1 MKYIGQIQGTYSTG
15 FDLVDGIRGNA
26 GSSLKKVVKIGLQ
39 TEKGR
44 KVRFNK
50 DSSLIFEIGKTGI
63 LEFEDVEIKNIQILR
78 TPEEDLLYEKKPTLV
93 FVVPAVLNYVYEDE

>member
-44 KVRFNK
+44 HVRFNK

-63 LEFEDVEIKNIQILR
+63 LELEDVEIKNMQILR
-78 TPEEDLLYEKKPTLV
+78 TPEEDLLYEEKPTLV
-93 FVVPAVLNYVYEDE
+93 FKVPVILDYIYEDE